1 VVNSDLPGFTDAE
14 RQMIALLCRY
24 HRKAMPTPRH
34 SPFQT
39 VDPES
44 RRAITMLVPLLRI
57 ADSLDR
63 SHEQRVA
70 DLEVHFRN
78 GTVTLAL
85 DSKPDPD
92 LEIWAAERVADSF
105 RETYQTQIQ
114 LTRAKS

>member
-1 VVNSDLPGFTDAE
+1 VNSDLPGFTDAE

-44 RRAITMLVPLLRI
+44 RRSITLLVPLLRI

-63 SHEQRVA
+63 SHEQRVE
-70 DLEVHFRN
+70 DLQVQFRN
-78 GTVTLAL
+78 GAVTLAL

-105 RETYQTQIQ
+105 RETYQTQLQ
-114 LTRAKS
+114 LTRVKA